1 MKTIFKNTEN
11 SKINEHR
18 IFRLTLAEK
27 LNLKN
32 PNRNITLAGLNI
44 YYTWTNIKS
53 AYNRKVKISAPT

>member
-1 MKTIFKNTEN
+1 M
-11 SKINEHR
+11 INEHR
-18 IFRLTLAEK
+18 RFRLTLAEK